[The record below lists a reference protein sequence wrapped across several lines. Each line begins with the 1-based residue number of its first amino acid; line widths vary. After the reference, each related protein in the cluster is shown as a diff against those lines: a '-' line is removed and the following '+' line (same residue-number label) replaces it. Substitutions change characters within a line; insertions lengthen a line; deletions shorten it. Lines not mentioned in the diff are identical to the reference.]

1 MNENPSDLHRRASC
15 PCIGFSLNQ
24 RFDSRLYPM
33 QECETNGTAQEEVS
47 VLAQNQFV
55 TGSSSVIMDLGLYLK
70 PGISDTCNLRE
81 SDFIMRKMSC
91 GSFASFR
98 NRWPAALIAAGVTAG
113 SAHAGV
119 IELGFELETYGMT
132 SGGVETEMGSGDFG
146 VIDLWATSSNASSIR
161 LLNVFNVSV
170 SLSRGGFVHN
180 DASTSGRWEAS
191 FSRNSLGATN
201 AIDSFVTM
209 GASDGDDPFVAYL
222 DPSFDGMVG
231 DQVSDRAGWYNPDPT
246 NDQGL
251 LDSRI
256 FLGWF
261 VIDQADVAGNTFS
274 FTGSLG
280 WKFDAPDQIV
290 QQSSNVVSRAF
301 PGAVVPGPIAGSV
314 LGALFLVRR
323 RRR

>member
-1 MNENPSDLHRRASC
+1 MKKMFRAFLA
-15 PCIGFSLNQ
+15 PCRCHAF
-24 RFDSRLYPM
+24 M
-33 QECETNGTAQEEVS
+33 
-47 VLAQNQFV
+47 FV
-55 TGSSSVIMDLGLYLK
+55 VTTGAM
-70 PGISDTCNLRE
+70 
-81 SDFIMRKMSC
+81 
-91 GSFASFR
+91 
-98 NRWPAALIAAGVTAG
+98 AG

-119 IELGFELETYGMT
+119 IELEFELETYGMT
-132 SGGVETEMGSGDFG
+132 SGGVQTEMGSGDFG
-146 VIDLWATSSNASSIR
+146 VIDLWATSSHASSIR

-170 SLSRGGFVHN
+170 SLNRGGFVHN
-180 DASTSGRWEAS
+180 DASGSGRWEAS
-191 FSRNSLGATN
+191 FSRQSLGGMN

-209 GASDGDDPFVAYL
+209 GGSDGNDPFVAYL
-222 DPSFDGMVG
+222 DPNFDGTVG
-231 DQVSDRAGWYNPDPT
+231 EQISDNAGWYNPDPT

-256 FLGWF
+256 FLGRF

-290 QQSSNVVSRAF
+290 QQSSNVVSRSF